1 MGIKSSTGEGSER
14 SKEHESLCY
23 LREYLHYHK
32 QNVGRSMTVTS
43 TAAEN
48 SEENEERDSGSWRK
62 EYPCYTAKDG

>member
-32 QNVGRSMTVTS
+32 QNVGRNTNIRGAGEV
-43 TAAEN
+43 
-48 SEENEERDSGSWRK
+48 SEGNEEHDTGNGK
-62 EYPCYTAKDG
+62 KDI